1 MRVGIFG
8 GTFDPP
14 HLGHLILAAEA
25 VQQMRLEKVLWVLTP
40 DPPHKLGHEIR
51 PWNQRLKL
59 VQAAISENTTFEISR
74 VDIDRPGP
82 HYAVDTLDLLA
93 QNNPGIELFYLMG
106 GDSLRDL
113 PTWYRP
119 VDFLKACGGLG
130 VMRRPSSKTD
140 LSALEG
146 LLPGISQRV
155 QFIQAPL
162 IEVSSTDIRERI
174 DSGRTYRY
182 FLPQPVYQIITESCM
197 YTKSQG

>member
-51 PWNQRLKL
+51 PWNQRLQL

-162 IEVSSTDIRERI
+162 IEVSSSDIRERI

>member
-51 PWNQRLKL
+51 PWNQRLIL

-162 IEVSSTDIRERI
+162 IEVSSSDIRERI

>member
-14 HLGHLILAAEA
+14 HLAHLILAAEA

-51 PWNQRLKL
+51 PWNQRLML

-119 VDFLKACGGLG
+119 VDFLKACAGLG

-162 IEVSSTDIRERI
+162 IEVSSSDIRERI

-197 YTKSQG
+197 YRKSQV

>member
-130 VMRRPSSKTD
+130 VMRRPSSKMD

-162 IEVSSTDIRERI
+162 LEVSSSDIRERI

>member
-162 IEVSSTDIRERI
+162 IEVSSSDIRERI